1 MATTPHILDVYPA
14 PGASGIPIGDQITV
28 TFDQEMDETSINT
41 GTFVLAAPD
50 RSTTIGEG
58 WNFPDTAG
66 SEDEDMLS
74 SPYYGGFVKGTI
86 SFSRVNSYGSPVE
99 DSETDTTGDG
109 TLWRTV
115 ALFTPSQPL
124 SPNVQYTVLVAG
136 DEDPTNQ
143 FDSGVRT
150 RTVFDPVAVSVT
162 GTGNISFSGGYTGS
176 ASKTYTVEIVTAG
189 TVGNATYQWWDN
201 SDPLT
206 VYQGIT
212 STGNRELDN
221 GLLVSFDPDGTLAS
235 GDKWTVY
242 CTPFISLLN
251 TYKWTFTTGSGEI
264 LTPPSSSS
272 ASGIGDISATAT
284 SASTFSVS
292 EVSPEGGKY
301 GVSISQD
308 PYQGE
313 IITVTFTDTYA
324 VDATTLVDAVDVRME
339 AANGDENLVPTT
351 DLDFETTLSGSV
363 LTITLDPG
371 QLVQN
376 AIVIVTLDKTIADTE
391 GNTLGSEY
399 ITYFSTTYTPLYSS
413 LRRIR
418 FDLGN
423 LIVDIQDETIMLA
436 ILEASILADSIT
448 FSTTITNSSFYQ
460 QAKREFVTCLAEL
473 KLLRALYVDGSLGD
487 RVSKQL
493 GDLSVS
499 RSGVGSAI
507 KDRMNEVQDCINYWR
522 IVLESGGAV
531 SPNTSLSPEYSVKGA
546 NADDAITVA
555 RQWEPTNGYGSYRSA
570 ANAKVS
576 NYNSSSRRQYRTFR
590 NKSSWRT
597 ED

>member
-1 MATTPHILDVYPA
+1 MATTPNIVDVYPA

-28 TFDQEMDETSINT
+28 TFDQEMDESSINT

-58 WNFPDTAG
+58 WNFPDTVG
-66 SEDEDMLS
+66 SDDEDDLLS
-74 SPYYGGFVKGTI
+74 SPYYGGFVRGTI
-86 SFSRVNSYGSPVE
+86 SFSNIDVYGSPVS
-99 DSETDTTGDG
+99 DDTKDTSGDG

-150 RTVFDPVAVSVT
+150 RTVFDPLAVSVS
-162 GTGNISFSGGYTGS
+162 GTGSLSFSGGYTGTTN
-176 ASKTYTVEIVTAG
+176 KTYTVEIVIGGATG
-189 TVGNATYQWWDN
+189 TATYQWWDN

-212 STGNRELDN
+212 TTGVRELNN
-221 GLLVSFDPDGTLAS
+221 GLLVSFDPDGTFVS
-235 GDKWTVY
+235 GDKWTVV
-242 CTPFISLLN
+242 CIPFVSLLN

-272 ASGIGDISATAT
+272 ASGIDSLAT
-284 SASTFSVS
+284 STSTLSVS
-292 EVSPEGGKY
+292 EVSPVGAKY
-301 GVSISQD
+301 GVSISED

-313 IITVTFTDTYA
+313 VITITFTDTYP

-339 AANGDENLVPTT
+339 AANGDENLVTTT
-351 DLDFETTLSGSV
+351 DLDFETTLSGST

-371 QLVQN
+371 QLVYN
-376 AIVIVTLDKTIADTE
+376 AIVIITLDKTIADTQ

-423 LIVDIQDETIMLA
+423 LISSVQDETIMLA

-448 FSTTITNSSFYQ
+448 FSTTITNSSFYL
-460 QAKREFVTCLAEL
+460 QAKREYVTCLAEL
-473 KLLRALYVDGSLGD
+473 KLLRALYLDGSLGD
-487 RVSKQL
+487 RISKQL

-499 RSGVGSAI
+499 RSGVTGAI
-507 KDRMNEVQDCINYWR
+507 KDRMAEVQDCINYWR

-555 RQWEPTNGYGSYRSA
+555 RQWEPTSGYGGYRSA
-570 ANAKVS
+570 ANTKVS
-576 NYNSSSRRQYRTFR
+576 NYNSSSRKQYRTFR
-590 NKSSWRT
+590 SKNWRT